1 MSFDNP
7 SDQPCFVVN
16 DKLWNKFVSTYR
28 TIFGYPPIKS
38 GWSEAEIVQWFD
50 ITVPDLLEQAR
61 NTYTEILNELAE
73 MQEWQNRHESGLN
86 D

>member
-7 SDQPCFVVN
+7 SDQPCFVAN

-28 TIFGYPPIKS
+28 TIFGYPPING

-50 ITVPDLLEQAR
+50 ITAPDLLEQAR
-61 NTYTEILNELAE
+61 NTYTEILNELAD
-73 MQEWQNRHESGLN
+73 MQEWQNRHQSGLK